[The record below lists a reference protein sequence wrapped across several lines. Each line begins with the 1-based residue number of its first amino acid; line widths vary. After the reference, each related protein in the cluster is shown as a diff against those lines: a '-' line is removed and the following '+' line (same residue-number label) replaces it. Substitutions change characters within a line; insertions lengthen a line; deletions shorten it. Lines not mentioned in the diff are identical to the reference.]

1 MLKRTLILLILPALI
16 AGCAV
21 FRGGGDDPGGEVQSV
36 SADDQ
41 AVREVLAHGRE
52 LMRER
57 KLDQA
62 LVWFTEAMDE
72 HPDHYVLH
80 YSRGWVF
87 LALDENEFAQ
97 RDFSRALTLQP
108 DFALSYKGR
117 SLAWER
123 LGALDAA
130 IEDLRL
136 YLESEP
142 TDLDARHRLWELEE
156 TAGAR

>member
-1 MLKRTLILLILPALI
+1 
-16 AGCAV
+16 
-21 FRGGGDDPGGEVQSV
+21 
-36 SADDQ
+36 
-41 AVREVLAHGRE
+41 
-52 LMRER
+52 
-57 KLDQA
+57 
-62 LVWFTEAMDE
+62 
-72 HPDHYVLH
+72 
-80 YSRGWVF
+80 
-87 LALDENEFAQ
+87 
-97 RDFSRALTLQP
+97 LTLQP